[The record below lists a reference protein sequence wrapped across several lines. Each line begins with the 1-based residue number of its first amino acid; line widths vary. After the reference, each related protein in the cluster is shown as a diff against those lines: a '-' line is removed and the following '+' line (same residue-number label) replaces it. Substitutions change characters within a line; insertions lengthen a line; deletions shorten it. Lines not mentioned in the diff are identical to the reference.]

1 MKKSYVL
8 LIAHLFA
15 LSAEARLRKKISRD
29 LQEKRS
35 DDGGAEASTRIIGGT
50 YAVEDR
56 FSFAVSLQTSGHFCG
71 GSLIAKDMVLS
82 AAHCAYDGGTPNYD
96 AVIKQ
101 HDHSEWWDQDLDRVD
116 AAREYIHPDYSENT
130 NNFDVMVVKLARP
143 TSANVA
149 TVKLNSSNSKP
160 FPNAS
165 VSVVG
170 WGVTQTGYTS
180 DELKEVEVKAV
191 SQASCRSSYGFN
203 TITDTMLC
211 AADPNEDSCQGDS
224 GGPLFLKG
232 ENASEDEQV
241 GIVSWGYGCADSN
254 YPGVYVRVSAVHDF
268 IKGIVCDH
276 SQDEDARSRFQCT
289 SGSSISGSSISG
301 SSITPSPTPD
311 SSVAATDDLDYYDDS
326 IVDDDDDWWD
336 SWTNTVS
343 NWWDSWWN

>member
-1 MKKSYVL
+1 MKTSSVL
-8 LIAHLFA
+8 LIAHICS
-15 LSAEARLRKKISRD
+15 LSAEARLWKNTSRD
-29 LQEKRS
+29 LQENRS
-35 DDGGAEASTRIIGGT
+35 DDGGAEASTRIINGDV
-50 YAVEDR
+50 AEEDR

-82 AAHCAYDGGTPNYD
+82 AAHCAYDEGTPNYD

-101 HDHSEWWDQDLDRVD
+101 HDHSEWYDQDLDRVD
-116 AAREYIHPDYSENT
+116 AVREYIHPNYSENT

-160 FPNAS
+160 SPNAS
-165 VSVVG
+165 VTVVG
-170 WGVTQTGYTS
+170 WGITQTGNTS
-180 DELKEVEVKAV
+180 DELKEVEVKVV

-276 SQDEDARSRFQCT
+276 SQDEDARSRFQC
-289 SGSSISGSSISG
+289 ISGSSISG

-311 SSVAATDDLDYYDDS
+311 STVAATDDLDYYDDF
-326 IVDDDDDWWD
+326 IVDEDDDWWN

-343 NWWDSWWN
+343 NWWDSWLN

>member
-1 MKKSYVL
+1 MKTSSVL

-15 LSAEARLRKKISRD
+15 LSAEARLWKKTSRD
-29 LQEKRS
+29 LQENRS
-35 DDGGAEASTRIIGGT
+35 GDGGGAEASTRIINGDV
-50 YAVEDR
+50 AEEDR

-82 AAHCAYDGGTPNYD
+82 AAHCAYDEGTPNYD

-101 HDHSEWWDQDLDRVD
+101 HDHSEWYDQDLDRVD
-116 AAREYIHPDYSENT
+116 AVREYIHPNYSENT
-130 NNFDVMVVKLARP
+130 NNFDVMVVKLART

-160 FPNAS
+160 SSNAS
-165 VSVVG
+165 VTVVG
-170 WGVTQTGYTS
+170 WGITQTGNTS
-180 DELKEVEVKAV
+180 DELKEVEVKVV
-191 SQASCRSSYGFN
+191 SQASCRSLYIASIN
-203 TITDTMLC
+203 KITDTMLC

-232 ENASEDEQV
+232 DNASEDEQV

-276 SQDEDARSRFQCT
+276 SQDEDARSRFQC
-289 SGSSISGSSISG
+289 ISGSSSSG

-311 SSVAATDDLDYYDDS
+311 SSDAATDDLDYYDDF
-326 IVDDDDDWWD
+326 IVDEDDDWWN

-343 NWWDSWWN
+343 NWWDSWLN

>member
-1 MKKSYVL
+1 MKTSSVL
-8 LIAHLFA
+8 LIAHICS
-15 LSAEARLRKKISRD
+15 LSAEARLWKNTSRD
-29 LQEKRS
+29 LQENRS
-35 DDGGAEASTRIIGGT
+35 DDGGGAEASTRIINGDV
-50 YAVEDR
+50 AEEDR

-82 AAHCAYDGGTPNYD
+82 AAHCAYDEGTPNYD

-101 HDHSEWWDQDLDRVD
+101 HDHSEWYDQDLDRVD
-116 AAREYIHPDYSENT
+116 AVREYIHPNYSENT

-160 FPNAS
+160 SPNAS
-165 VSVVG
+165 VTVVG
-170 WGVTQTGYTS
+170 WGITQTGNTS
-180 DELKEVEVKAV
+180 DELKEVEVKVV

-276 SQDEDARSRFQCT
+276 SQDEDARSRFQC
-289 SGSSISGSSISG
+289 ISGSSISG

-311 SSVAATDDLDYYDDS
+311 STVAATDDLDYYDDF
-326 IVDDDDDWWD
+326 IVDEDDDWWN

-343 NWWDSWWN
+343 NWWDSWLN